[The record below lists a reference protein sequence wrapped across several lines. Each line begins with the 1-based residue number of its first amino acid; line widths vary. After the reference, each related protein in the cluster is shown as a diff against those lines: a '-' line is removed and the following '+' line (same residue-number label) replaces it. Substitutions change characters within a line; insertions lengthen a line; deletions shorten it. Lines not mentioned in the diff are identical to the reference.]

1 MTTIQDRATKFYEI
15 ICVLY
20 THSHANEKTEAAA
33 AQGNDDDDYELQ
45 SGIKP
50 MI

>member
-15 ICVLY
+15 ICVC
-20 THSHANEKTEAAA
+20 SHANEKTEAAA